1 MPRIAFFPG
10 SFDPMTNGHVDVLAG
25 ALELADE
32 VVVAIGVNPRKKPL
46 FSVEAR
52 VAMIRE
58 VVGSIAGG
66 ERASV
71 THYRGLL
78 IDAAREAGASLIVRG
93 LRDAGDIAVELRMAA
108 MNQDLAPKLQTIF
121 VPATSAHR
129 HISAT
134 LVRQVAE
141 LRGDVSAFVPPPVA
155 ARLAELH

>member
-1 MPRIAFFPG
+1 
-10 SFDPMTNGHVDVLAG
+10 MTNGHVDVLAG
-25 ALELADE
+25 AIELADE

-52 VAMIRE
+52 IAMIRE

-66 ERASV
+66 ERVSV
-71 THYRGLL
+71 THFEGLL
-78 IDAAREAGASLIVRG
+78 IDAAREAGASVIVRG
-93 LRDAGDIAVELRMAA
+93 LRDAGDVALELRMAA

-121 VPATSAHR
+121 LPASPAHR